1 MKIRRYKG
9 SNREELYKTILME
22 MGPNAVV
29 VSPSAEKS
37 SLFGLRK
44 ECELIAILDDA
55 AGPVS
60 EAAGASGS
68 RTVAPAEADE
78 LRRLRRQ
85 QLHQW
90 RDMQKSLDGLR
101 ENIQDIRAGQE
112 KGGAEAW
119 MRSLPE
125 HARLWDPRFCEWAK
139 STCPA
144 LIEAYGVRAQREWG
158 RHLSVASDFK
168 FQHPER
174 RPHVVVLVGPTG
186 SGKTTTL
193 AKLATIATMQHKLK
207 VGLVTADTF
216 RIAAV
221 DQIREYAALL
231 GSDLRVVFSAN
242 EARSAVAA
250 LSDNDVIF
258 VDTPG
263 RTHFDEMGLASIQN
277 VLRGMGAVTVMLTV
291 PATLSRTDLPE
302 MFAGFS
308 RFQPDYLIVTKVD
321 ETRRPSIFTSLP
333 FESDRRV
340 AFVTDGQRVPQDIFA
355 ARSDRI
361 ADLVFQTVESAPA
374 ASPAPA
380 GKELR

>member
-1 MKIRRYKG
+1 M
-9 SNREELYKTILME
+9 
-22 MGPNAVV
+22 
-29 VSPSAEKS
+29 
-37 SLFGLRK
+37 
-44 ECELIAILDDA
+44 
-55 AGPVS
+55 
-60 EAAGASGS
+60 
-68 RTVAPAEADE
+68 
-78 LRRLRRQ
+78 
-85 QLHQW
+85 
-90 RDMQKSLDGLR
+90 
-101 ENIQDIRAGQE
+101 
-112 KGGAEAW
+112 
-119 MRSLPE
+119 
-125 HARLWDPRFCEWAK
+125 
-139 STCPA
+139 
-144 LIEAYGVRAQREWG
+144 
-158 RHLSVASDFK
+158 ASDFK
-168 FQHPER
+168 FQHPDR
-174 RPHVVVLVGPTG
+174 KPHVVVLVGPTG

-231 GSDLRVVFSAN
+231 GADLRVVFSAN
-242 EARSAVAA
+242 EARNAVAA
-250 LSDNDVIF
+250 LSHNDVIF

-355 ARSDRI
+355 ARPDRI